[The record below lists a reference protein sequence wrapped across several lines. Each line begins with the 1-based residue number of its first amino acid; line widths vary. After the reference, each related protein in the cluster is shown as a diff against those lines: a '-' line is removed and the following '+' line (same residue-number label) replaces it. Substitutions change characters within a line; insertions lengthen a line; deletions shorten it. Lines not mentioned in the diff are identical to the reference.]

1 MSKEDRR
8 LLVQWMVMFLVAVC
22 WCVCVLIILPP
33 WFGAAVGQWSA
44 SLDGSEGWPQRYEAA
59 SLPARMWSLR
69 LSGAVIGFPVFAALV
84 ALAARWW
91 RLALAS
97 AIVTGIAAVPAL
109 FLFLQGS
116 AGPYGS

>member
-8 LLVQWMVMFLVAVC
+8 LQVQWMVMILIAVC

-33 WFGAAVGQWSA
+33 WFGAALDQWSA
-44 SLDGSEGWPQRYEAA
+44 SLDGSEGWPERYEAA
-59 SLPARMWSLR
+59 SRPARMWSLR
-69 LSGAVIGFPVFAALV
+69 LSGAVIGFPVLATLV
-84 ALAARWW
+84 ALATRWR

-109 FLFLQGS
+109 FLFLQGA